1 VWVHPDVV
9 VVKPDLSGRY
19 EESERLLRRRLRTD
33 CMATESQSQ
42 RQAHVLAVTRTG
54 IAAGLG
60 VLAAFGSWFLTQDM
74 SAAAASRNQT
84 AQLLVGVAIIVQ
96 PLLQQLLGVY
106 KDDFGAKDFLF
117 IVFITFAMWFVT
129 WTIILTSGAHA
140 EASTE
145 ALASGA
151 KYALADVWN

>member
-1 VWVHPDVV
+1 
-9 VVKPDLSGRY
+9 
-19 EESERLLRRRLRTD
+19 
-33 CMATESQSQ
+33 MATESQSQ

-60 VLAAFGSWFLTQDM
+60 VAAAFASWFLTQGMAPAD
-74 SAAAASRNQT
+74 AAGDTT
-84 AQLLVGVAIIVQ
+84 AQLVVGVAIVVQ
-96 PLLQQLLGVY
+96 PILQQVLGIY

-140 EASTE
+140 EAASSE

-151 KYALADVWN
+151 KYALAGVWN

>member
-1 VWVHPDVV
+1 
-9 VVKPDLSGRY
+9 
-19 EESERLLRRRLRTD
+19 
-33 CMATESQSQ
+33 MATESQSQ

-54 IAAGLG
+54 IAAFLG
-60 VLAAFGSWFLTQDM
+60 VAAAFGSWFLTQDM
-74 SAAAASRNQT
+74 SAAAASKDQT
-84 AQLLVGVAIIVQ
+84 AQLIVGVAIVVQ
-96 PLLQQLLGVY
+96 PILQRALGIY

-140 EASTE
+140 EAASSE

-151 KYALADVWN
+151 KYVLADVWN

>member
-1 VWVHPDVV
+1 
-9 VVKPDLSGRY
+9 
-19 EESERLLRRRLRTD
+19 
-33 CMATESQSQ
+33 MATESQSQ

-60 VLAAFGSWFLTQDM
+60 VAAAFASWFLTQGMAPAD
-74 SAAAASRNQT
+74 AE
-84 AQLLVGVAIIVQ
+84 LVVGVAIVVQ
-96 PLLQQLLGVY
+96 PILQQVLGIY

-140 EASTE
+140 EAASSE

-151 KYALADVWN
+151 KYALAGVWN